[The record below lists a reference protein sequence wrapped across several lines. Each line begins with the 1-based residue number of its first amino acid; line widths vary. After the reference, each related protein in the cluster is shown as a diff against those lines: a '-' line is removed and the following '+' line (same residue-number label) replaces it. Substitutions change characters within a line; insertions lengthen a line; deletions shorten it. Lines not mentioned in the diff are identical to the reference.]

1 MISGIDGTIV
11 ATALPSI
18 VHDLGGVSGIAW
30 VVERVPAVPGG
41 DHAPLRQDR
50 RRLRSQ
56 ARAAVRDRA
65 VRPRFRGLWV
75 RAVDADAARGARG
88 AGHRRGWSPVLGM
101 AILGDLVPPRQL
113 GRWLGYQGMLF
124 AGAVVVGPLLGGFFV
139 DHLSWRWAFFI
150 NVPFAIL
157 AVAILVPRSAP
168 AVPAGGALDRL
179 PRVRAPH
186 RRAGRARRAR
196 DRRRQGRR
204 LGVAR
209 VGWSPA
215 PVRGVRRRVR
225 VAPTP
230 RGGAVRAV
238 APVPEPGVADRG
250 AGQLHVRAPL
260 LPRGVLPPGLL
271 PGGGRGRRHRLG
283 PPADPVHD
291 RDRSRHDV
299 RGTPGRADRSVPR
312 LADPGWRRHDDRCA
326 RAHHRRSRHLGRRSS
341 PGSAPSSGSASASPC
356 RRRSS
361 RCRTRST

>member
-88 AGHRRGWSPVLGM
+88 AGHRRGWSPGARHGDPGRSRPTPSARALARVPGHVVRRGRRRGPAARRVLRGPPQL
-101 AILGDLVPPRQL
+101 ALGVLHQRPLRDPR
-113 GRWLGYQGMLF
+113 RR
-124 AGAVVVGPLLGGFFV
+124 
-139 DHLSWRWAFFI
+139 D
-150 NVPFAIL
+150 
-157 AVAILVPRSAP
+157 PRPASAP

-179 PRVRAPH
+179 PRVRAAH

-230 RGGAVRAV
+230 RGRAVRAA

-250 AGQLHVRAPL
+250 AGQLHVRAAL

-291 RDRSRHDV
+291 RDRSR
-299 RGTPGRADRSVPR
+299 P
-312 LADPGWRRHDDRCA
+312 
-326 RAHHRRSRHLGRRSS
+326 RRSRDTG
-341 PGSAPSSGSASASPC
+341 SSGPVGTAPGRSWVASS
-356 RRRSS
+356 
-361 RCRTRST
+361 